1 MRSLSKY
8 FINGLIVTVPI
19 VITITVVIEV
29 LSFTEGLLG
38 QYLPVDFPG
47 IGLLAVIALIL
58 FIGRLSSWWVMK
70 RLLTL
75 GEHILVKIPVIK
87 FIYSSVKQVSTV
99 LFESK
104 HLLNEPVLVPY
115 PQPQTMALGFVMAQ
129 VSEPFAEKLDGE
141 HVCVFVPWSLNMTS
155 GTTLFVPRA
164 QVVYLDMSKE
174 SALQFAL
181 TAGAVMPQREK

>member
-1 MRSLSKY
+1 MRGLSKY

-38 QYLPVDFPG
+38 QYMPLDFPG
-47 IGLLAVIALIL
+47 IGLLAVVAVIL
-58 FIGRLSSWWVMK
+58 FVGRLSSWWVMK
-70 RLLTL
+70 RLLVL

-87 FIYSSVKQVSTV
+87 FIYSSVKQVSTI

-115 PQPQTMALGFVMAQ
+115 PQPGTKALGFVMAQ
-129 VSEPFAEKLDGE
+129 VSKPFAEKLDGE
-141 HVCVFVPWSLNMTS
+141 YVCVFVPWSLNMTS
-155 GTTLFVPRA
+155 GATVFVPRED
-164 QVVYLDMSKE
+164 VVYLDMSKE